1 MTEQNQSSSSADQGQ
16 AGTTAAATGAQG
28 AESGQTTQSQAGS
41 GTSTA
46 QPARPNWVPET
57 YWADG
62 KVKDAEFGAHLA
74 EMNTRLAAEDVRRA
88 TLPKTADE
96 YKLALPQD
104 FKPPQ
109 GVEFKLDEANP
120 LFAQARAWALKHGLS
135 QDVFSEGL
143 GLVAGSQVS
152 SEATIKAA
160 RDAEVAKLG
169 ATGPARIDALSR
181 FFNGYLGENEG
192 KQVMAR
198 VFTASDV
205 NVLEK
210 LVGKIAGGAAFTAT
224 GREPPQDTRRWTP
237 EQYSKATAAERLA
250 YNRQFDQSKM
260 PEWRDPRA
268 A

>member
-1 MTEQNQSSSSADQGQ
+1 MTEPTQSSSSPAPDPG
-16 AGTTAAATGAQG
+16 
-28 AESGQTTQSQAGS
+28 
-41 GTSTA
+41 GTSTPIVA
-46 QPARPNWVPET
+46 PAAGSDPTPSSPAGNEPKAPTRPSWVPET

-62 KVKDAEFGAHLA
+62 KVKDAEFGAYLA
-74 EMNTRLAAEDVRRA
+74 EMSTRLAAEDVRRA

-96 YKLALPQD
+96 YKLALPAD

-169 ATGPARIDALSR
+169 PTGPARIDALSR

-210 LVGKIAGGAAFTAT
+210 LVGRIAGGAAFTAT

-250 YNRQFDQSKM
+250 YSRSFDQSKM